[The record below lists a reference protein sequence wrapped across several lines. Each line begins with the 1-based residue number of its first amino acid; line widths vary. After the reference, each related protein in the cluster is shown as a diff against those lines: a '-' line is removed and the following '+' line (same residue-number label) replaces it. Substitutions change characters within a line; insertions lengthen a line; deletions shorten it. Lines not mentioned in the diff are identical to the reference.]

1 MYKRVMSRTG
11 GQFYNIVLEYALV
24 NRSQTSL
31 PRGVALLSVLQCV
44 AVCCRVLQCAAVSL

>member
-1 MYKRVMSRTG
+1 MYERVMSRTG

-44 AVCCRVLQCAAVSL
+44 AVCCSVMQCVAV